1 MPPQRKSKPRSKD
14 HAALAQAVVVLIAED
29 EDMTQQTVADHSG
42 GLSLNQVNSITR
54 GQANPTYLN
63 LLKLARGLDVSL
75 GELMT
80 RVDVLRGQRPRRS

>member
-1 MPPQRKSKPRSKD
+1 MPPQRKTQPRSKG

-29 EDMTQQTVADHSG
+29 EHMTQQSVADDS
-42 GLSLNQVNSITR
+42 GLSLNQVNAITR
-54 GQANPTYLN
+54 GQANPTYTN

-80 RVDVLRGQRPRRS
+80 RVDVLRGQRSRRS